1 MTLQDHR
8 VKIADD
14 IHKGRPGH
22 HGPVGVRGENSTRCE
37 NRQERHQVAEL
48 GLPGLEGEVVES
60 RTGAVVDL
68 PSGTAPYK
76 PVSTGHSRSLKLV
89 WLSRRQG

>member
-1 MTLQDHR
+1 
-8 VKIADD
+8 
-14 IHKGRPGH
+14 
-22 HGPVGVRGENSTRCE
+22 
-37 NRQERHQVAEL
+37 VAEL